1 MPLDLPDGD
10 RCFVDAKIFYYHFV
24 ETPPLSEPCVKFLE
38 RAARG
43 QLVLHTSVHILSEAI
58 HKVMLFE
65 AATVFGQTRTNLVNW
80 LRRHQDRITELS
92 EFRQAAGELAG
103 MGLSLLPADAALLA
117 EAATLSAQLGL
128 LTNDAT
134 IVALMHRH
142 ALTNL
147 VTNDDDFD
155 AVPGLTV
162 WKPR

>member
-1 MPLDLPDGD
+1 ML
-10 RCFVDAKIFYYHFV
+10 A
-24 ETPPLSEPCVKFLE
+24 
-38 RAARG
+38 
-43 QLVLHTSVHILSEAI
+43 EA
-58 HKVMLFE
+58 VSL
-65 AATVFGQTRTNLVNW
+65 FGQTRAGLVNW
-80 LRRHQDRITELS
+80 LKRHRERITELS
-92 EFRQAAGELAG
+92 EFRQAASELSG

-147 VTNDDDFD
+147 ATNDDDFD
-155 AVPGLTV
+155 GIPGLTV